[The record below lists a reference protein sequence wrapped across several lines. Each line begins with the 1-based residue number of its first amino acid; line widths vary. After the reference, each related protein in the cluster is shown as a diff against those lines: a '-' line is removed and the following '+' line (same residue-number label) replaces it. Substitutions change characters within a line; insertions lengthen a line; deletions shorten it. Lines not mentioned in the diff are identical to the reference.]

1 MGKIIRKESEG
12 MTTFD
17 IHSDV
22 GLAAALMCLGHE
34 LIALHLN
41 EKCKCPVFHFEATQ
55 LVEQDAEAYE
65 KGKLLVNAKQ
75 HSQAFDYILDRLY
88 GEQDDED

>member
-1 MGKIIRKESEG
+1 MGKQIRKEGEG

-34 LIALHLN
+34 LIAMHKN
-41 EKCKCPVFHFEATQ
+41 EDCKCPVFHFEATP

-65 KGKLLVNAKQ
+65 KGKLSVNAKQ
-75 HSQAFDYILDRLY
+75 HSQAFEHILDSLY
-88 GEQDDED
+88 GGSDDED

>member
-1 MGKIIRKESEG
+1 MGKVIRKKSEG

-22 GLAAALMCLGHE
+22 GLAAALMSLGHE
-34 LIALHLN
+34 LIAMHKN
-41 EKCKCPVFHFEATQ
+41 KECKCPVFHFAATP

-65 KGKLLVNAKQ
+65 KGKLSVNAKQ
-75 HSQAFDYILDRLY
+75 HSQAFEHILDNLY
-88 GEQDDED
+88 GGSHDED